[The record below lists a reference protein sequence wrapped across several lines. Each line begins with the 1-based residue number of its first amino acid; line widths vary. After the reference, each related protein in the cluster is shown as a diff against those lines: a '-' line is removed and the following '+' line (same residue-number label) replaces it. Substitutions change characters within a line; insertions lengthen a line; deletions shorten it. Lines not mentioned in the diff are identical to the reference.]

1 MTEGVAASEIYLPGR
16 YPLVRAD
23 QTDTADV
30 NTDDPFSKLKAT
42 YPSDIRWMSAEVDT
56 QYPRASEIVRQA
68 LYEMVQPQA
77 ATTKLGKVKTGYLTA
92 QEAVKLLQTGLGEWY
107 LPAQVCK

>member
-1 MTEGVAASEIYLPGR
+1 
-16 YPLVRAD
+16 
-23 QTDTADV
+23 V
-30 NTDDPFSKLKAT
+30 NTDDPFSKLKST

-68 LYEMVQPQA
+68 LYEMVQPQT
-77 ATTKLGKVKTGYLTA
+77 ATTELGEVQTEYLTA
-92 QEAVKLLQTGLGEWY
+92 QEAVKRLQTGLGEWY